1 MNTVYTD
8 AQKRHDFLFL
18 FDVTDGN
25 PNGDP
30 DNDNLPRTD
39 PETGQGLVTD
49 VCLKRKIRDYVTMA
63 KVGAN
68 GYRIYVQKNDTA
80 LNTKHEEAYT
90 AEKIISTGTKQKRE
104 DVMKTQA
111 WMCKNFFDIR
121 TFGAVMSTGFNCGQV
136 RGPMQLTFSR
146 SIDRVF
152 SYDLSITR
160 VAVTKPEDALVLV
173 GEDEK
178 GKGKQTEMGR
188 KALLPYG
195 LYMGYGFYSPMLAK
209 GTGFNND
216 DLALFWEAMQGM
228 FENDHSASR
237 GSMVMHEVGIYSH
250 DKPMGNA
257 PSHKLFQRVT
267 VALEKVETPR
277 RYSDYGVIF
286 PPEGEMKDFPGVSFK
301 RLIG

>member
-1 MNTVYTD
+1 MNNSHTD
-8 AQKRHDFLFL
+8 AQKRHDFFFL

-49 VCLKRKIRDYVTMA
+49 VCLKRKMRDYVSNT
-63 KVGAN
+63 KG
-68 GYRIYVQKNDTA
+68 GESKYKIYVEHRAYLADSKKRAFEA
-80 LNTKHEEAYT
+80 LGIPKGDDKRIDEA
-90 AEKIISTGTKQKRE
+90 RE
-104 DVMKTQA
+104 
-111 WMCKNFFDIR
+111 WMCQNFYDIR
-121 TFGAVMSTGFNCGQV
+121 TFGGVLVGKKGEGYNCGQV
-136 RGPMQLTFSR
+136 RGPIQLTFSR

-152 SYDLSITR
+152 AYDVSITR
-160 VAVTKPEDALVLV
+160 VALENAGDKPRASD
-173 GEDEK
+173 DEHATT
-178 GKGKQTEMGR
+178 GTMGR

-195 LYMGYGFYSPMLAK
+195 LYMGYGFYSPMLAR
-209 GTGFNND
+209 GTGFND
-216 DLALFWEAMQGM
+216 ADLALFWEAMQGM

-257 PSHKLFQRVT
+257 PSHKLFQRVS
-267 VALEKVETPR
+267 VSLEKAETPR
-277 RYSDYGVIF
+277 RYGDYAVLF
-286 PPEGEMKDFPGVSFK
+286 PPEGEMSDFPGVSFK

>member
-1 MNTVYTD
+1 MSAIYTD

-49 VCLKRKIRDYVTMA
+49 VCLKRKIRGYVYAA
-63 KVGAN
+63 KQGQS
-68 GYRIYVQKNDTA
+68 GFDIYIRTDRP
-80 LNTKHEEAYT
+80 LNEKHEEAHR
-90 AEKIISTGTKQKRE
+90 STDPDNNYGKKETKKDQKRVIE
-104 DVMKTQA
+104 GQA
-111 WMCKNFFDIR
+111 QKLLCEKFFDVR
-121 TFGAVMSTGFNCGQV
+121 TFGAVMTTGEKNCGQV

-152 SYDLSITR
+152 SYDLSLTR
-160 VAVTKPEDALVLV
+160 QAVTTTKDFESKDS
-173 GEDEK
+173 
-178 GKGKQTEMGR
+178 EMGR

-195 LYMGYGFYSPMLAK
+195 LYKGYGFYSPLLANR
-209 GTGFNND
+209 TGFSND
-216 DLALFWEAMQGM
+216 DLALFWDAMQNM

-237 GSMVMHEVGIYSH
+237 GSMAMHEVGIFSH

-257 PSHKLFQRVT
+257 PSHKLFQQVA
-267 VALEKVETPR
+267 VALEKVENPR
-277 RYSDYGVIF
+277 KYSDYGVIF